1 MVFLRQCAV
10 LFNDPECVFT
20 LKTRNPNRFQ
30 SFSVLLIT
38 TALSSYFATR
48 CKHKILEEPHE
59 PTLGIFAKYKS
70 TYSGH
75 KTTGLQLE
83 TCVTLDQLYV
93 PPIICYLMFV
103 SILCAK
109 STMRLGPN
117 SPRRAMAT
125 AGQLMKV
132 TSSRLTPPNTGI
144 FVVATPPSSTF
155 MPYVWMHRS
164 WSPLLPTCQTALST
178 ARTTLAA
185 QLLRRAREKKIG
197 KKQQLLLLLLRR
209 RRRRQRRWWQ
219 QRGPDCHCAV

>member
-1 MVFLRQCAV
+1 M
-10 LFNDPECVFT
+10 
-20 LKTRNPNRFQ
+20 
-30 SFSVLLIT
+30 
-38 TALSSYFATR
+38 
-48 CKHKILEEPHE
+48 
-59 PTLGIFAKYKS
+59 GIFAKYKS

-103 SILCAK
+103 SILCAQ
-109 STMRLGPN
+109 STMWLGPN

-125 AGQLMKV
+125 AGQLIKV
-132 TSSRLTPPNTGI
+132 TSSRLTPLNTGI

-164 WSPLLPTCQTALST
+164 WSPLLPRCQAAPST

-185 QLLRRAREKKIG
+185 QLLRRAREKKSAKSSSSSSSSSSRQPNAG
-197 KKQQLLLLLLRR
+197 GNDQPKRPSSRPRR
-209 RRRRQRRWWQ
+209 ARCCYTCGFCFYEIW
-219 QRGPDCHCAV
+219 GVIT